1 METYEQYQK
10 AQEEVERTTEVLN
23 QLESE
28 DVGEPVDVA
37 ALQEAYKKL
46 ESQIRALE
54 ASISQRNKE
63 VS

>member
-10 AQEEVERTTEVLN
+10 AQVEVERTTEVLN

-28 DVGEPVDVA
+28 DVGESVDVA
-37 ALQEAYKKL
+37 ALQEATKKL
-46 ESQIRALE
+46 EAQIRVLE
-54 ASISQRNKE
+54 VNISQRTRE